1 MGAMTD
7 PRPYPETARLRIER
21 VESRPGPDGRGSA
34 EVELSYAGRR
44 WIGRGEGLL
53 TREGNLRM
61 GAYAT
66 LAAIQ
71 ESVDDRL
78 TPALGGIKAI
88 RAFDEWLVIVSIEV
102 DVAGRHL
109 RLLGAEAAEGGDLVQ
124 GSVRAV
130 LDALNR
136 VLERYLD

>member
-1 MGAMTD
+1 M
-7 PRPYPETARLRIER
+7 R
-21 VESRPGPDGRGSA
+21 
-34 EVELSYAGRR
+34 
-44 WIGRGEGLL
+44 
-53 TREGNLRM
+53 
-61 GAYAT
+61 
-66 LAAIQ
+66 
-71 ESVDDRL
+71 
-78 TPALGGIKAI
+78 AL
-88 RAFDEWLVIVSIEV
+88 DEWLVIVSIEV

>member
-1 MGAMTD
+1 MSTD
-7 PRPYPETARLRIER
+7 TTRLRIER
-21 VESRPGPDGRGSA
+21 IEAVPGPDGRGSA
-34 EVELSYAGRR
+34 EVELSFDGRQ
-44 WIGRGEGLL
+44 WTGEGQGLL

-61 GAYAT
+61 GAEAT
-66 LAAIQ
+66 LAAVRAA
-71 ESVDDRL
+71 VDDRL
-78 TPALGGIKAI
+78 APTLGGIKAV

-109 RLLGAEAAEGGDLVQ
+109 RLLGAEAAVGGDLVR
-124 GSVRAV
+124 GSVLAV